1 MRKVLLL
8 SIILILSFKVKGQI
22 NVKDSTVQVIG
33 YWDLNEKQSF
43 KASYE
48 KYKIKESDTTF
59 SIKSTYEVDIT
70 IKDSTSNSYE
80 IEWFYKNYKIESDN
94 RLVEKLSKIAE
105 NMSVN
110 IKTDEFGA
118 FVEVKNWE
126 EIKKYILK
134 ATSVMKE
141 ELKNVPNIDKIIE
154 QTSMIY
160 STKEGI
166 EANAIKDIQQFYS
179 FHGGK
184 YKLNEKLT
192 GELQTRNNY
201 GGKPFDTKVDVTLD
215 EIDFEND
222 NCVLRTYQVIDS
234 EQLTNATYNYLKKL
248 AEIGGQKIEKE
259 NLPPLTNQTW
269 IASRIH
275 GPTGWTTYSISTK
288 DVSADNTT
296 SIEETIIQLK

>member
-1 MRKVLLL
+1 MRKILLL
-8 SIILILSFKVKGQI
+8 SIILIFSLNAIGQI
-22 NVKDSTVQVIG
+22 NAKDSTVQVIG

-43 KASYE
+43 QASYE
-48 KYKIKESDTTF
+48 KYKIKELDTTF
-59 SIKSTYEVDIT
+59 TIKSTYDIDIT
-70 IKDSTSNSYE
+70 IRDSTGNSYE
-80 IEWFYKNYKIESDN
+80 IEWFYNNYNIESEN
-94 RLVEKLSKIAE
+94 KLVEKLSKIAE
-105 NMSVN
+105 NMSVI

-118 FVEVKNWE
+118 FVEVKNWK
-126 EIKKYILK
+126 EIKNYINK
-134 ATSVMKE
+134 AISVMRDD
-141 ELKNVPNIDKIIE
+141 LKNVPNIDKIIE

-184 YKLNEKLT
+184 YKLHEKLT
-192 GELQTRNNY
+192 GNLQTGNNY

-215 EIDFEND
+215 EIDFEN
-222 NCVLRTYQVIDS
+222 NNSVLRTHQVIDS
-234 EQLTNATYNYLKKL
+234 EQLTNATFNYLKKL
-248 AEIGGQKIEKE
+248 AEIGGRKIEKGK
-259 NLPPLTNQTW
+259 LPPLTNQTW

-288 DVSADNTT
+288 EVSVDNTI